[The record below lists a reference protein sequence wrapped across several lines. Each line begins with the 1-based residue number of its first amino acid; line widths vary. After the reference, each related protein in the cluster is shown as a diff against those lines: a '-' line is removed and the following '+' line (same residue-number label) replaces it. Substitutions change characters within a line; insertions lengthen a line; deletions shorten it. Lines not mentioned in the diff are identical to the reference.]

1 MRRSALVV
9 AILASVSL
17 AVAEGP
23 PAPDAG
29 HQKLGYF
36 VGTWSSEATM
46 AESPF
51 GPAGKFVSKDVCDW
65 FDGKFAV
72 VCRTEGSSPAGP
84 VKGIGI
90 MGYSADAKVYT
101 YYGIDSTGMTMLSLP
116 RGTIDGDVWTYDDEM
131 EMGGK
136 KIRNRYVMKIVSPTS
151 YTFRW
156 EVQGEDGA
164 WSVLMEGM
172 STKS

>member
-1 MRRSALVV
+1 MRRIAIAV
-9 AILASVSL
+9 AGLATASL
-17 AVAEGP
+17 ALAEGP

-36 VGTWSSEATM
+36 VGTWSSEAQL

-51 GPAGKFVSKDVCDW
+51 GPAGKFVSKGVCDW

-72 VCRTEGSSPAGP
+72 VCRTEGKGPAGP

-90 MGYSADAKVYT
+90 LGYSADAKVYT
-101 YYGIDSTGMTMLSLP
+101 YYGIDSHGMAMLSVS
-116 RGTIDGDVWTYDDEM
+116 RGTIDGDVWTFDDEM
-131 EMGGK
+131 EIGGK
-136 KIRNRYVMKIVSPTS
+136 KVRNRYVMKIDSPTS

-164 WSVLMEGM
+164 WSVLMEGKT
-172 STKS
+172 TKS